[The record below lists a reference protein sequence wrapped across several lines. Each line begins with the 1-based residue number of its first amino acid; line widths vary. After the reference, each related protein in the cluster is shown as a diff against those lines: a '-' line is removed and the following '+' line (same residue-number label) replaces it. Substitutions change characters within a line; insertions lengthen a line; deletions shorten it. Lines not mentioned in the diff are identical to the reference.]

1 MIDDSEVMNLFNA
14 LDDEV
19 RNKIMF
25 KALKA
30 GADYLKQNTT
40 KELTAKLG
48 IGATSGHKLGR
59 PMTQGIKLR
68 ADKSFNDVTVNI
80 MGDYR
85 LRFFERGTKER
96 ITRKTKSK
104 RGSIKPLNFFRS
116 ARGNESQI
124 NEVIIRTIDEGFS
137 KIK

>member
-19 RNKIMF
+19 RNKIMS

-30 GADYLKQNTT
+30 GADYQKQNTT

-59 PMTQGIKLR
+59 PMT
-68 ADKSFNDVTVNI
+68 
-80 MGDYR
+80 
-85 LRFFERGTKER
+85 
-96 ITRKTKSK
+96 
-104 RGSIKPLNFFRS
+104 
-116 ARGNESQI
+116 
-124 NEVIIRTIDEGFS
+124 
-137 KIK
+137 